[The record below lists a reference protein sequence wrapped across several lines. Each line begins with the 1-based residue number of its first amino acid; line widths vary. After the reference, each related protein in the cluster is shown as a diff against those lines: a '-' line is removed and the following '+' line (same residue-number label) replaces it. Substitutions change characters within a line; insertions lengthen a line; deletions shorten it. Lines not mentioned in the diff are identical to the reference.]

1 MPDSRPTV
9 EADDSPS
16 IDLQILDAQVRA
28 LQRNVPSMVVG
39 TLLTAVATVHYFSPV
54 MPEGLDLRRW
64 FAAMLAV
71 SVVRIAA
78 MWLWRRDPAVG
89 RRPAYW
95 ARWMVALAVLTGLIW
110 GSLATIYMPTEQSG
124 YRPVM
129 ASLLMGVSAAVVVSQ
144 VTLYRAFALF
154 LVAMLLPAMLSFAF
168 LPGDVARMLTIMLA
182 FFLLLLL
189 VGGRQSSE
197 ASKRSLRLQMELRQL
212 ARAEEHARLSAERAN
227 AAKSQFLMNMS
238 HELRTPM
245 HAVMAYAQL
254 GVTRCNEPKIRGYLE
269 RIHTSASGLLALLG
283 DLLDLAR
290 LETGRMEFRIR
301 PKDPL
306 LLVERIAAE
315 FGPQL
320 RHRDVR
326 LEVVVRRRDHPHVD
340 RNRPRAADPVDL
352 PLRQHAQ
359 QHHLERR
366 RHVADLVEKH
376 RAAVSHLQPPDALVD
391 RAGERALLVAEQF
404 GLQKLPRDRAAV
416 DRNETLRRAAA
427 VVVQGAGDEFLVGA
441 GLAGDQHGAVGIGG
455 AFDQVEHPQDSR
467 ALPDEVVPGGFELN
481 RHGELL

>member
-326 LEVVVRRRDHPHVD
+326 LEVV
-340 RNRPRAADPVDL
+340 AAGEL
-352 PLRQHAQ
+352 PLVPLDESRVAQ
-359 QHHLERR
+359 VLRNLVANAF
-366 RHVADLVEKH
+366 RHSPDNGLISI
-376 RAAVSHLQPPDALVD
+376 AVGVV
-391 RAGERALLVAEQF
+391 AGEQGRELVLRVRDQGVGIPEDELESVFEKFVQSSKTRSGAGGVGLGLAICREIVSAHGGRIRALGNDDGALLEVV
-404 GLQKLPRDRAAV
+404 LPAP
-416 DRNETLRRAAA
+416 ETT
-427 VVVQGAGDEFLVGA
+427 
-441 GLAGDQHGAVGIGG
+441 
-455 AFDQVEHPQDSR
+455 QVEDRP
-467 ALPDEVVPGGFELN
+467 AVAA
-481 RHGELL
+481 

>member
-9 EADDSPS
+9 ESDDSPS

-39 TLLTAVATVHYFSPV
+39 TLLTALATVHYFSPM
-54 MPEGLDLRRW
+54 MPSGMDLRSW
-64 FAAMLAV
+64 FAAMLIV
-71 SVVRIAA
+71 SVVRIGV
-78 MWLWRRDPAVG
+78 MWLWRRDPEAS

-95 ARWMVALAVLTGLIW
+95 AQWMVGLAALTGLVW
-110 GSLATIYMPTEQSG
+110 GALATVYMPTEQSG
-124 YRPVM
+124 YRSVM

-144 VTLYRAFALF
+144 VTLYRAFAVF
-154 LVAMLLPAMLSFAF
+154 LVSMLVPAALSFAF
-168 LPGDVARMLTIMLA
+168 LPGDVARMLTIMLV
-182 FFLLLLL
+182 FFLILLL
-189 VGGRQSSE
+189 VGGLQSSE
-197 ASKRSLRLQMELRQL
+197 ASKRSLRLQVELRQL

-269 RIHTSASGLLALLG
+269 RIHTSASGLLVLLG

-306 LLVERIAAE
+306 LLVERVAAE

-326 LEVVVRRRDHPHVD
+326 LEV
-340 RNRPRAADPVDL
+340 
-352 PLRQHAQ
+352 
-359 QHHLERR
+359 
-366 RHVADLVEKH
+366 
-376 RAAVSHLQPPDALVD
+376 
-391 RAGERALLVAEQF
+391 
-404 GLQKLPRDRAAV
+404 
-416 DRNETLRRAAA
+416 AAA
-427 VVVQGAGDEFLVGA
+427 AELPQVPLDESRVAQVIRNLIANAFRYSPDKGLITIALDVVDGEQGRTLVLRVRDQGVGIPEDELESVFEKFVQSSKTRSGAGGVGL
-441 GLAGDQHGAVGIGG
+441 GLAICREIVSAHGGYI
-455 AFDQVEHPQDSR
+455 R
-467 ALPDEVVPGGFELN
+467 ALPNQDGALLEVILPAPEAITVEARPAIAA
-481 RHGELL
+481 